1 MRSTSSFVFKRIEG
15 LHGSGGDQT
24 SPPTLYGRADDNTTG
39 RQVNFIGVRSA
50 VFRPQAPAAGPFSDI
65 ERLRLKA
72 VLRTDLPQL
81 KIMTRNQQ
89 IGVWLAL
96 TLLLALAL
104 YRWFNLP

>member
-1 MRSTSSFVFKRIEG
+1 MRSTSSFVFKRIVG

-24 SPPTLYGRADDNTTG
+24 SPQTLYGRADDNRTG
-39 RQVNFIGVRSA
+39 RQVNFIG
-50 VFRPQAPAAGPFSDI
+50 
-65 ERLRLKA
+65 LKA
-72 VLRTDLPQL
+72 VLRTDLPQV

-89 IGVWLAL
+89 IGAWLAL

>member
-1 MRSTSSFVFKRIEG
+1 V
-15 LHGSGGDQT
+15 
-24 SPPTLYGRADDNTTG
+24 
-39 RQVNFIGVRSA
+39 
-50 VFRPQAPAAGPFSDI
+50 
-65 ERLRLKA
+65 
-72 VLRTDLPQL
+72 